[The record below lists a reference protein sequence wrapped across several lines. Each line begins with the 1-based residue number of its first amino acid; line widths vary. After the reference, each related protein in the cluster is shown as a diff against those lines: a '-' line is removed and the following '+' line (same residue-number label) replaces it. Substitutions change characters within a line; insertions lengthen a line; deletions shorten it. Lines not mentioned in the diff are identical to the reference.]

1 MKTYITKEFIQL
13 LLDTY
18 PGLANNK
25 SYWHLMRVLLF
36 GIRNEG
42 RPLLAYRMLSH
53 CYHYD
58 SYCKGFNQSY
68 NHNFNALAFL
78 QAFKKDVM
86 NDFNWT
92 ESDHIKHKA
101 RTALITFT
109 PEVQA
114 ALEAEIYLILN
125 DSSSEDKVHIITGVS
140 YNKKDVK
147 KQQQTFLN
155 DINTLNSLNATAE
168 QKPLLDYLNNK
179 VSELQL
185 KNIIEPNLFDCAI
198 AMNNI
203 EDSLKRQIQL
213 SGLCAIS
220 EYFKAFYQPSAE
232 SKTVRIFPANMS
244 ILCINKEY
252 KKILLNGC
260 TEVDLAS
267 SQLAIVSETWNIPF
281 IKDYLNSGNKI
292 WLDLCA
298 ALEIDYD
305 APNKKVLKEALYSLV
320 FGMTLPNLQKSIKAA
335 FGESA
340 VSKWE
345 YHPVIQS
352 LLMARTIRMNEI
364 LTAGKLTTIYG
375 KEVLITGKTKA
386 DKADSLRS
394 ALAQEAQAVEYYL
407 MQPVYE
413 IAKTTDDFVI
423 ILWQHDGCTIKFNDK
438 SKQQRWMDR
447 ICLAVKNR
455 ADSLSIP
462 TQLEIEI
469 L

>member
-1 MKTYITKEFIQL
+1 MKTYITKEFRQL

-25 SYWHLMRVLLF
+25 SYWHLMRILLF

-42 RPLLAYRMLSH
+42 RPLLAYKMLSH

-58 SYCKGFNQSY
+58 NYFKGFNQSY

-78 QAFKKDVM
+78 QAFKNDVM

-114 ALEAEIYLILN
+114 ALEVEIYLILN
-125 DSSSEDKVHIITGVS
+125 DYNKEDKVHIITGIS
-140 YNKKDVK
+140 YNKKEVK
-147 KQQQTFLN
+147 KQQQSFLN
-155 DINTLNSLNATAE
+155 DINSLNNTQATVE
-168 QKPLLDYLNNK
+168 QKPLLNYLNNK

-185 KNIIEPNLFDCAI
+185 KNIIEPNLFECAV
-198 AMNNI
+198 AMNGI
-203 EDSLKRQIQL
+203 EDTTKRQIQL
-213 SGLCAIS
+213 SHLCAIS
-220 EYFKAFYQPSAE
+220 EYFKALYQPSSE
-232 SKTVRIFPANMS
+232 GRTVRIFPANDS
-244 ILCINKEY
+244 VLCINKEY
-252 KKILLNGC
+252 KKILLKGC

-298 ALEIDYD
+298 TLEIDYD
-305 APNKKVLKEALYSLV
+305 ASNKKVLKEALYSLV
-320 FGMTLPNLQKSIKAA
+320 FGMTPCNLVKLITEA
-335 FGESA
+335 FGDEA
-340 VSKWE
+340 ALKWVL
-345 YHPVIQS
+345 HPVIS
-352 LLMARTIRMNEI
+352 TLLKCRQIRMNDI
-364 LTAGKLTTIYG
+364 LSAGKLITFYG

-386 DKADSLRS
+386 DRNDCLRS
-394 ALAQEAQAVEYYL
+394 ALAQEAQAIEYYL
-407 MQPVYE
+407 LQPVYE
-413 IAKTTDDFVI
+413 LAETTQDFYI
-423 ILWQHDGCTIKFNDK
+423 ILWQHDGCTLKFTNK

-447 ICLAVKNR
+447 ICQAVKNR
-455 ADSLSIP
+455 ANSLSIP